1 MHESRQQTKRL
12 LHQNR
17 VPPNAGI
24 AIVNESSTVEGRSLQ
39 ARVLSG
45 SFVLLVGSGFAT
57 AINFIYNIA
66 VARFLGPTDFGNASA
81 VYTLLIL
88 VSAVTLS
95 FQIVS
100 AKIVARQGSPQER
113 SNAYHEF
120 HSSSWACGLILG
132 LLFSLFRS
140 SITEYLRLQDP
151 MLVVLLGAGVA
162 FYIPLGTRRGYLQG
176 TCGFRGLA
184 KNLVLE
190 GFVRLCGSLL
200 CMGLGYGV
208 RGVIAANAAA
218 VATAYVFALPR
229 LPNAS
234 GERIVIPNA
243 FREAMQAIVFF
254 VGQVVINNCDIV
266 VVKHF
271 FPPNPAGLYA
281 AVALVG
287 RVVFAFSWAIVNTMF
302 PIVASARKKE
312 EQESRKVLGM
322 SLLLVLGI
330 GAVLALGLRTAP
342 GWIWTVL
349 FGNQFAT
356 TGKYGLPYLLSL
368 YAATTCVYS
377 LSVVMIAYE
386 MSHKIANTSWVQLMF
401 SAALIASIYRYHRS
415 LQQVIFVQLVMMS
428 ILLLIVAIPFLAD
441 WLRRRRSSS
450 DAFSASRELNWLRST
465 AENEVIGEFLHTDFQ
480 GLEFEDYRQSLA
492 KVVDTPNYDDAIENA
507 ARRALFYL
515 RHGSLWREI
524 PKDTQWFETELKP
537 AHFDRIRVFPRAQ
550 WRKLA
555 RGDYSLP
562 RIIKSIESGEAARSA
577 DSAFLQKIKDL
588 QDAWPHANE
597 RGAIILIGTSE
608 SGPWTVLDGN
618 HRLVASILTSPSSV
632 ERFRCFCGVSPRMVY
647 CCWYKTNFSTLVR
660 YAANLLRYS
669 LHDPE
674 KDLQRL
680 LVADAGQP
688 LIGISDSGIQ

>member
-1 MHESRQQTKRL
+1 MRFPSDVGT
-12 LHQNR
+12 
-17 VPPNAGI
+17 
-24 AIVNESSTVEGRSLQ
+24 AIVIESSPIEGKSLQ

-100 AKIVARQGSPQER
+100 AKVVARQGSPQER

-120 HSSSWACGLILG
+120 HSSSWACGLIMG
-132 LLFSLFRS
+132 LLFLLFRNT
-140 SITEYLRLQDP
+140 ITEYLRLQDP
-151 MLVVLLGAGVA
+151 KLVVLLGAGVA
-162 FYIPLGTRRGYLQG
+162 FYIPLGSRRGYLQG

-200 CMGLGYGV
+200 AIGLGYGV
-208 RGVIAANAAA
+208 EGVIAANAAA
-218 VATAYVFALPR
+218 VATAYLFARPR

-234 GERIVIPNA
+234 GSRIVIPYA

-302 PIVASARKKE
+302 PIVASAPKQ
-312 EQESRKVLGM
+312 EQESHKVLGM

-330 GAVLALGLRTAP
+330 GAILSLGLRTAP
-342 GWIWTVL
+342 GWIWTAL

-401 SAALIASIYRYHRS
+401 SIALIASIYRYHRS
-415 LQQVIFVQLVMMS
+415 LQQVILVQLVMMS
-428 ILLLIVAIPFLAD
+428 VLLVIVAIPFLTD
-441 WLRRRRSSS
+441 WLRRRKPYHVAS
-450 DAFSASRELNWLRST
+450 DAGELPWLRGAT
-465 AENEVIGEFLHTDFQ
+465 EDEVIGEFLHTDFQ
-480 GLEFEDYRQSLA
+480 NPEFENYRRSLA
-492 KVVDTPNYDDAIENA
+492 RVVDTPNYGDAGENA
-507 ARRALFYL
+507 TRLALFYL

-524 PKDTQWFETELKP
+524 PTDTQWFETELEIG
-537 AHFDRIRVFPRAQ
+537 HFGRIRVFPRAQ

-562 RIIKSIESGEAARSA
+562 RILKSIQSGEATKAA
-577 DSAFLQKIKDL
+577 DSAFLKKIENLQEAGLHMKD
-588 QDAWPHANE
+588 
-597 RGAIILIGTSE
+597 RGAIILIGTSR

-618 HRLVASILTSPSSV
+618 HRLVATILSSPSSV
-632 ERFRCFCGVSPRMVY
+632 DRFRCFCGVSPRMIY
-647 CCWYKTNFSTLVR
+647 CCWYKTNLSTLIRYARNLVR
-660 YAANLLRYS
+660 YC

-674 KDLQRL
+674 KDLRRL
-680 LVADAGQP
+680 LLADAEQLVG
-688 LIGISDSGIQ
+688 LSDHGIQ

>member
-1 MHESRQQTKRL
+1 M
-12 LHQNR
+12 
-17 VPPNAGI
+17 
-24 AIVNESSTVEGRSLQ
+24 NEPSTVERKSLQ

-100 AKIVARQGSPQER
+100 AKVVARQESPQER

-120 HSSSWACGLILG
+120 HSSSWACGLIVA
-132 LLFSLFRS
+132 LLFLLFRNP
-140 SITEYLRLQDP
+140 ITQYLRLQDP
-151 MLVVLLGAGVA
+151 TLVVLLGAGVA

-200 CMGLGYGV
+200 CIRLGYGV
-208 RGVIAANAAA
+208 KGVIAANAAA
-218 VATAYVFALPR
+218 VATAYIFALPR

-234 GERIVIPNA
+234 GKRIVIPDA

-302 PIVASARKKE
+302 PIVASARKQE
-312 EQESRKVLGM
+312 LESRKVLGI

-330 GAVLALGLRTAP
+330 GAILSLALWTAP
-342 GWIWTVL
+342 GSIWLVL
-349 FGNQFAT
+349 FGNQFAV

-401 SAALIASIYRYHRS
+401 SVVLIASIYRFHRS
-415 LQQVIFVQLVMMS
+415 LQQVILVQLVMMS
-428 ILLLIVAIPFLAD
+428 MLLFIVALPFLAD
-441 WLRRRRSSS
+441 WLRRKKTS
-450 DAFSASRELNWLRST
+450 SASSAIEELRCLRGAT
-465 AENEVIGEFLHTDFQ
+465 QHEVIGEFLRTDFQ
-480 GLEFEDYRQSLA
+480 GPEFNDYRQSLA
-492 KVVDTPNYDDAIENA
+492 KVVDSPNYNDAIENA
-507 ARRALFYL
+507 TRLALFYL
-515 RHGSLWREI
+515 RHGSLWREL
-524 PKDTQWFETELKP
+524 PKDTEWFETELG
-537 AHFDRIRVFPRAQ
+537 AVHFDRIRVFPRAQ

-562 RIIKSIESGEAARSA
+562 RIIKSIRSGEAAESA
-577 DSAFLQKIKDL
+577 DLAFLNKIEDL
-588 QDAWPHANE
+588 QQKDSHVKD
-597 RGAIILIGTSE
+597 RGAIILIGTSHN
-608 SGPWTVLDGN
+608 GPWTVLDGN
-618 HRLVASILTSPSSV
+618 HRLVAAILSSPNSV
-632 ERFRCFCGVSPRMVY
+632 EHVRCFCGVSPRMIY

-660 YAANLLRYS
+660 YAANLLRHC

-674 KDLQRL
+674 KDLRRL
-680 LVADAGQP
+680 LTANAGHP
-688 LIGISDSGIQ
+688 LIELSDHSIQ

>member
-1 MHESRQQTKRL
+1 
-12 LHQNR
+12 
-17 VPPNAGI
+17 
-24 AIVNESSTVEGRSLQ
+24 VNESSTVEGKSLQ

-100 AKIVARQGSPQER
+100 AKMVARQGSPQER

-132 LLFSLFRS
+132 LLFSLFRN

-190 GFVRLCGSLL
+190 GFVRLCGSLV

-330 GAVLALGLRTAP
+330 GGVLALALRTAP

-415 LQQVIFVQLVMMS
+415 LQQVILVQLVMMS

-441 WLRRRRSSS
+441 WLRRKRTSS
-450 DAFSASRELNWLRST
+450 DALAASRKLHWLRGA
-465 AENEVIGEFLHTDFQ
+465 AENEVIGEFLHTDFR
-480 GLEFEDYRQSLA
+480 GPEFGDYRHSLA
-492 KVVDTPNYDDAIENA
+492 KVVDSPNYGDAIENA
-507 ARRALFYL
+507 TRRALFYL

-524 PKDTQWFETELKP
+524 PQDTQWFETELE
-537 AHFDRIRVFPRAQ
+537 AIHFDRIRVFPRAQ

-562 RIIKSIESGEAARSA
+562 RIIKSIESGEAANSA
-577 DSAFLQKIKDL
+577 DSAFLKKIQDL
-588 QDAWPHANE
+588 QEAGPQTNA

-608 SGPWTVLDGN
+608 NGPWTVLDGN
-618 HRLVASILTSPSSV
+618 HRLVASILSSPSSV

-674 KDLQRL
+674 KDLRRL

-688 LIGISDSGIQ
+688 LIGISDHGIQ